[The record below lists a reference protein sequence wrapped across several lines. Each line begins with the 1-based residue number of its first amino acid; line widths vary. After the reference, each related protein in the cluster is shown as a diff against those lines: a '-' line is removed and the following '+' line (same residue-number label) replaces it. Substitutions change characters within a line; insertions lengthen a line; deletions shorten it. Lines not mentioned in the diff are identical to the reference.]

1 MNNNRRTTT
10 MSRTLR
16 LAVLAALY
24 SGGTHGQVVFDG
36 TTGVAGDAPF
46 DVWPAVD
53 TGNARSTLMRAHPL
67 LDDGLLQLKRA
78 GRALANASLEA
89 QQWWRPNAFVRVGG
103 ALFSDLSHI
112 GQQAAGGSWQGVDV
126 GVGAR
131 VAVTGMPGVVRVNLA
146 KGLGDGLTAL
156 SVVYQP

>member
-1 MNNNRRTTT
+1 
-10 MSRTLR
+10 
-16 LAVLAALY
+16 
-24 SGGTHGQVVFDG
+24 
-36 TTGVAGDAPF
+36 
-46 DVWPAVD
+46 
-53 TGNARSTLMRAHPL
+53 MRAHPL
-67 LDDGLLQLKRA
+67 LDDGVLQLERA

-131 VAVTGMPGVVRVNLA
+131 VAVTGMPGVVRIDLA
-146 KGLGDGLTAL
+146 KGLGDGLTAF